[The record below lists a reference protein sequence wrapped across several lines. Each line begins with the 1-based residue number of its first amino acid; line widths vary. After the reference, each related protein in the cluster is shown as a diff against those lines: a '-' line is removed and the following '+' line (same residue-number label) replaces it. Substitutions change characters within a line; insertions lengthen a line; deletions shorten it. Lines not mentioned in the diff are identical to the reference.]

1 MKRLLSSFFIFLL
14 AIPTLP
20 ARTYIVSV
28 GIADYPGRQNDL
40 RVSANDA
47 KTISGIFTKNGNAT
61 VDCFVNSDV
70 TIKKVCTAMR
80 NTFAKASPSDAVIL
94 YFSGHG
100 VPGGLVCYDG
110 FLYYSSVLS
119 IMRQSKAQQKM
130 IFVDACFAGK
140 MRNTNKRNTNY
151 SKENVMFFLSSRST
165 EKSLETPRQ
174 TGFKNSLFTVFLER
188 GLRGGADTNKD
199 RVITAKEI
207 YNFVH
212 QGVVEASGNR
222 QHPVMW
228 GKFDGNMPV
237 INGEYPL
244 IDSKRNPSGNLGTM
258 VLSSIRFI
266 ILYFQT
272 PISYIYPLVFY
283 AVSDKF
289 TIFVPLKTT
298 KK

>member
-174 TGFKNSLFTVFLER
+174 TGFKNSLFTV
-188 GLRGGADTNKD
+188 D
-199 RVITAKEI
+199 RKS
-207 YNFVH
+207 
-212 QGVVEASGNR
+212 VV
-222 QHPVMW
+222 
-228 GKFDGNMPV
+228 
-237 INGEYPL
+237 
-244 IDSKRNPSGNLGTM
+244 
-258 VLSSIRFI
+258 
-266 ILYFQT
+266 
-272 PISYIYPLVFY
+272 
-283 AVSDKF
+283 
-289 TIFVPLKTT
+289 
-298 KK
+298 

>member
-1 MKRLLSSFFIFLL
+1 MKRLLSFLILFLL
-14 AIPTLP
+14 ATTTLS

-28 GIADYPGRQNDL
+28 GIADYPSRQNDL

-80 NTFAKASPSDAVIL
+80 NTFAKASPSDAIIL

-110 FLYYSSVLS
+110 VLYYSSVLS

-188 GLRGGADTNKD
+188 GLRGGTDTNKD

-228 GKFDGNMPV
+228 GKFDGNM
-237 INGEYPL
+237 
-244 IDSKRNPSGNLGTM
+244 
-258 VLSSIRFI
+258 
-266 ILYFQT
+266 
-272 PISYIYPLVFY
+272 
-283 AVSDKF
+283 AVMKW
-289 TIFVPLKTT
+289 
-298 KK
+298 

>member
-1 MKRLLSSFFIFLL
+1 MDYFNGNCGYNKTYKNIDDVMERFLTVVFLVWMCYLS
-14 AIPTLP
+14 LP

-47 KTISGIFTKNGNAT
+47 MTISGIFTKNGNAT

-70 TIKKVCTAMR
+70 TIQKVCTAMR
-80 NTFAKASPSDAVIL
+80 NTFAKASPSDAIIL

-165 EKSLETPRQ
+165 EKSSETPRQ
-174 TGFKNSLFTVFLER
+174 TGFNNSLFTVFLER

-207 YNFVH
+207 YNVVH

-228 GKFDGNMPV
+228 GKFDGNMV
-237 INGEYPL
+237 VM
-244 IDSKRNPSGNLGTM
+244 KW
-258 VLSSIRFI
+258 
-266 ILYFQT
+266 
-272 PISYIYPLVFY
+272 
-283 AVSDKF
+283 
-289 TIFVPLKTT
+289 
-298 KK
+298 

>member
-1 MKRLLSSFFIFLL
+1 MEVLDDVERAGEKEVCNILIAIKMKRLLSFLVIFLL
-14 AIPTLP
+14 AITVLP

-28 GIADYPGRQNDL
+28 GIADYPDTQNDL

-47 KTISGIFTKNGNAT
+47 KTISGIFIKNGNAA
-61 VDCFVNSDV
+61 VDCFVNSAV
-70 TIKKVCTAMR
+70 TIQKVCTAMR
-80 NTFAKASPSDAVIL
+80 NTFAKATSSDAIIL

-100 VPGGLVCYDG
+100 IPGGLVCYDG
-110 FLYYSSVLS
+110 FLDYSSILK
-119 IMRQSKAQQKM
+119 IMKQSKAQQKM

-165 EKSLETPRQ
+165 EKSLETPRR
-174 TGFKNSLFTVFLER
+174 TGFNNSLFTVFLER

-228 GKFDGNMPV
+228 GKFDGNMV
-237 INGEYPL
+237 VM
-244 IDSKRNPSGNLGTM
+244 KW
-258 VLSSIRFI
+258 
-266 ILYFQT
+266 
-272 PISYIYPLVFY
+272 
-283 AVSDKF
+283 
-289 TIFVPLKTT
+289 
-298 KK
+298 

>member
-1 MKRLLSSFFIFLL
+1 MKRILSIIAMFLSGIL
-14 AIPTLP
+14 FLQ
-20 ARTYIVSV
+20 ARTYIVCV

-70 TIKKVCTAMR
+70 TIQKVCTAMR
-80 NTFAKASPSDAVIL
+80 NTFAKASPSDAIIL

-110 FLYYSSVLS
+110 VLYYSSVLS

-228 GKFDGNMPV
+228 GKFNETMLV
-237 INGEYPL
+237 I
-244 IDSKRNPSGNLGTM
+244 KW
-258 VLSSIRFI
+258 
-266 ILYFQT
+266 
-272 PISYIYPLVFY
+272 
-283 AVSDKF
+283 
-289 TIFVPLKTT
+289 
-298 KK
+298 

>member
-1 MKRLLSSFFIFLL
+1 MKRLLSFLIIFLL
-14 AIPTLP
+14 AITALL

-47 KTISGIFTKNGNAT
+47 KTIADIFKKNGKAE
-61 VDCFVNSDV
+61 VESFVNSDV
-70 TIKKVCTAMR
+70 TIQKVCATMR
-80 NTFAKASPSDAVIL
+80 LTFAKASPSDAIIL

-100 VPGGLVCYDG
+100 VPGGLVCYEG
-110 FLYYSSVLS
+110 VLYYSSVLS
-119 IMRQSKAQQKM
+119 IMRQCKAQQKM

-237 INGEYPL
+237 I
-244 IDSKRNPSGNLGTM
+244 KW
-258 VLSSIRFI
+258 
-266 ILYFQT
+266 
-272 PISYIYPLVFY
+272 
-283 AVSDKF
+283 
-289 TIFVPLKTT
+289 
-298 KK
+298 

>member
-1 MKRLLSSFFIFLL
+1 MKRLAIIMFFLL
-14 AIPTLP
+14 CFSALQ
-20 ARTYIVSV
+20 ARTYIVCV

-80 NTFAKASPSDAVIL
+80 NTFAKASPSDAIIL

-119 IMRQSKAQQKM
+119 IMKQSKARQKM

-165 EKSLETPRQ
+165 VMASLISESGHSFSRILNCMLLAINTLTSSALRSSLKSSQ
-174 TGFKNSLFTVFLER
+174 
-188 GLRGGADTNKD
+188 
-199 RVITAKEI
+199 RV
-207 YNFVH
+207 
-212 QGVVEASGNR
+212 
-222 QHPVMW
+222 
-228 GKFDGNMPV
+228 
-237 INGEYPL
+237 
-244 IDSKRNPSGNLGTM
+244 
-258 VLSSIRFI
+258 
-266 ILYFQT
+266 
-272 PISYIYPLVFY
+272 
-283 AVSDKF
+283 
-289 TIFVPLKTT
+289 
-298 KK
+298 

>member
-1 MKRLLSSFFIFLL
+1 MKRLAIIMFFLL
-14 AIPTLP
+14 CISALQ
-20 ARTYIVSV
+20 ARTYIVCV

-47 KTISGIFTKNGNAT
+47 KTISGIFTKNGNAA

-70 TIKKVCTAMR
+70 TIQKVCTAMR
-80 NTFAKASPSDAVIL
+80 NTFAKASPSDAIIL

-140 MRNTNKRNTNY
+140 MRNTNY

-237 INGEYPL
+237 I
-244 IDSKRNPSGNLGTM
+244 KW
-258 VLSSIRFI
+258 
-266 ILYFQT
+266 
-272 PISYIYPLVFY
+272 
-283 AVSDKF
+283 
-289 TIFVPLKTT
+289 
-298 KK
+298 

>member
-110 FLYYSSVLS
+110 FLYEITVSQDTPVAQGDGQQIIEMEQMSVRFLRANLLEFS
-119 IMRQSKAQQKM
+119 ITDQKNDTFPVYVSLQSDQ
-130 IFVDACFAGK
+130 
-140 MRNTNKRNTNY
+140 
-151 SKENVMFFLSSRST
+151 
-165 EKSLETPRQ
+165 
-174 TGFKNSLFTVFLER
+174 
-188 GLRGGADTNKD
+188 
-199 RVITAKEI
+199 
-207 YNFVH
+207 
-212 QGVVEASGNR
+212 
-222 QHPVMW
+222 
-228 GKFDGNMPV
+228 
-237 INGEYPL
+237 
-244 IDSKRNPSGNLGTM
+244 
-258 VLSSIRFI
+258 
-266 ILYFQT
+266 
-272 PISYIYPLVFY
+272 
-283 AVSDKF
+283 
-289 TIFVPLKTT
+289 
-298 KK
+298 